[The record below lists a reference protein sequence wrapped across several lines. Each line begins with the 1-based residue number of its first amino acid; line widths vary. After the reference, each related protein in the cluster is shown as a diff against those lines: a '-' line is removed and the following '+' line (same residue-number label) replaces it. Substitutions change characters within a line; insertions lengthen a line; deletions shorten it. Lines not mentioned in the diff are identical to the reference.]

1 MYVLRPHSCYCGGL
15 IAIIHNLEPK
25 KNSCNFTHCSEVY
38 LSRFSQSV
46 VAWLLWV
53 FIVGSWILWFIR
65 PCAINTLWFHINLDA
80 VAMYRLVLMYS
91 GVAWIYIIS
100 WVVLLPSFNEDVAGR
115 IFCAM
120 LIVSVSIPLFR
131 DLRDI
136 YILYS
141 CYQKW
146 SIMFFLCFYVTDF

>member
-25 KNSCNFTHCSEVY
+25 KNSCNFTRCSEVY
-38 LSRFSQSV
+38 LSRLSQSV

-91 GVAWIYIIS
+91 GVAWIYITS
-100 WVVLLPSFNEDVAGR
+100 WVVLLLSFNEDVAGR